1 MCCFGPFKILVMKT
15 SFILPGKS
23 QQRFGSLLF
32 FIIPLVWLQSATAQ
46 TPVTAVFTHFT
57 NATTATTYTGTG
69 ATGNSPSGFTGNSY
83 IYEFGTDVATTN
95 NNQILDSFTALSE
108 NFHYQAAAI
117 NVFFRRVNN
126 SSVTGLRKN
135 LWYQCLP
142 TILSTGG
149 TAKSYPDYDD
159 SLELLF
165 KQRLFNVGVDN
176 VFQNAVTTDNNNIER
191 VDVIFPG
198 GIVTTNNTKAGF
210 AVFDR
215 GNAGGHDPFYIAAI
229 TSLDGS
235 GNPSG
240 YDAAVSVTAANYG
253 SGVGGTVNF
262 LTFRQNPGDPGG
274 LVMDTLT
281 NQNRDGVLVELA
293 TLGVA
298 NGTKIYGYSLFETD
312 DVFSP
317 TSDMVAY
324 TNAAYFPTT
333 TDNGSSGGLDPL
345 AITGLWVTSASYVVL
360 AASVESFTAVDV
372 SGQVRLNWQLGVVDD
387 ESTLLV
393 ERSSDG
399 VSYTT
404 LMEFPHAAPGP
415 QTAIDPHPLA
425 GTNYY
430 RLELVNAAGDVT
442 AYSQVC
448 SIDNTVAA
456 TGGLSLAIYP
466 NPVRN
471 GQLVIAAQGLT
482 PGNYVLRLY
491 DLSGTLILSQDCS
504 GGPVMNQTI
513 SLPDGLATGI
523 YTAQLADK
531 QGHAI
536 FIKQVLVE

>member
-1 MCCFGPFKILVMKT
+1 MKT

-23 QQRFGSLLF
+23 QQRLVSLLF
-32 FIIPLVWLQSATAQ
+32 FIIPLVWPRSATAQ

-57 NATTATTYTGTG
+57 NATTATSYTGTG
-69 ATGNSPSGFTGNSY
+69 ATGNSASGFTGNTY
-83 IYEFGTDVATTN
+83 TYEFGTNVSTTN

-108 NFHYQAAAI
+108 NFHNQTVATM
-117 NVFFRRVNN
+117 NVQFRRVNN
-126 SSVTGLRKN
+126 ASVTGLRKDM
-135 LWYQCLP
+135 WYQ
-142 TILSTGG
+142 STTATVNSGG
-149 TAKSYPDYDD
+149 TAQLYPDYVDD

-165 KQRLFNVGVDN
+165 TRRLFNVGIDN
-176 VFQNAVTTDNNNIER
+176 VFQNATTTDNSNIER

-198 GIVTTNNTKAGF
+198 GISATDNTKVGF
-210 AVFDR
+210 TVFDR

-253 SGVGGTVNF
+253 SGVGGVVNF
-262 LTFRQNPGDPGG
+262 ITLRQNPGDPG
-274 LVMDTLT
+274 LLFMDALT
-281 NQNRDGVLVELA
+281 SQNRDGVLVRF
-293 TLGVA
+293 TDLGVA
-298 NGTKIYGYSLFETD
+298 NNTRIYGYSLFETD

-345 AITGLWVTSASYVVL
+345 AIAGLWVTNASYVVL

-399 VSYTT
+399 ASYTT
-404 LMEFPHAAPGP
+404 LMEFPHATPDP

-430 RLELVNAAGDVT
+430 RLELVNAAGSVT
-442 AYSQVC
+442 AYSQIC
-448 SIDNTVAA
+448 SIDNAVAA
-456 TGGLSLAIYP
+456 AGGLSLAIYP
-466 NPVRN
+466 NPVRS
-471 GQLVIAAQGLT
+471 GQLMIAAQGLT
-482 PGNYVLRLY
+482 PGAYVLRLY
-491 DLSGTLILSQDCS
+491 DLSGTLVLSQDCS
-504 GGPVMNQTI
+504 GGPAMNQAI
-513 SLPDGLATGI
+513 SLPDGLAAGI
-523 YTAQLADK
+523 YSAQLADK
-531 QGHAI
+531 YGHAV
-536 FIKQVLVE
+536 FVKHVLVE